1 MGASIARPQPCA
13 AAAGSPGGYGIR
25 PYVSFCKSLCGF
37 LPASLWEGGGPAG
50 PEGENL
56 ATARNVSDNRKV
68 LSPTACGR
76 SPSGPSPSVATRHLP
91 TQWGVTLAEGAKR
104 CDNYPIERYTPLDKK
119 VLVIIPCYNEEDN
132 IVNTVENLRAECPE
146 VDFLVVNDCSTDS
159 SAELLRKHHYPFLDL
174 PVNLGIG
181 GNVQC
186 GYLYAVRN
194 GYDVAVQMDGDGQHD
209 PAYLMEIVQ
218 PVLDGECDMCIGSRF
233 VKKEGF
239 QTSFMR
245 RVGIRFLSGLIFLL
259 SGHRVLD
266 VTSGFRATNA
276 RMTAYFAR
284 HYAIDYPEPEAA
296 LAAILAGF
304 KVAEAPVIMRE
315 RQGGVSSIHSFK
327 SVYYMIKVSLALIID
342 RLSIRK
348 SKGGR
353 A

>member
-1 MGASIARPQPCA
+1 MRG
-13 AAAGSPGGYGIR
+13 
-25 PYVSFCKSLCGF
+25 
-37 LPASLWEGGGPAG
+37 
-50 PEGENL
+50 
-56 ATARNVSDNRKV
+56 
-68 LSPTACGR
+68 
-76 SPSGPSPSVATRHLP
+76 
-91 TQWGVTLAEGAKR
+91 
-104 CDNYPIERYTPLDKK
+104 TPLWIKK

-276 RMTAYFAR
+276 RMTAYLPGTTPLTTRSRRRAG
-284 HYAIDYPEPEAA
+284 
-296 LAAILAGF
+296 AILAGF
-304 KVAEAPVIMRE
+304 K
-315 RQGGVSSIHSFK
+315 
-327 SVYYMIKVSLALIID
+327 
-342 RLSIRK
+342 
-348 SKGGR
+348 GGR
-353 A
+353 GPRHHAGAAGRRVQHPQLQERLLHDQGLAGAHH

>member
-1 MGASIARPQPCA
+1 MCSSGRFPGRIWNPPLRFLLQIALRFSPC
-13 AAAGSPGGYGIR
+13 
-25 PYVSFCKSLCGF
+25 L
-37 LPASLWEGGGPAG
+37 LWEGGGPAG

-76 SPSGPSPSVATRHLP
+76 SPLP
-91 TQWGVTLAEGAKR
+91 EGAKK

>member
-1 MGASIARPQPCA
+1 MKI
-13 AAAGSPGGYGIR
+13 
-25 PYVSFCKSLCGF
+25 
-37 LPASLWEGGGPAG
+37 
-50 PEGENL
+50 
-56 ATARNVSDNRKV
+56 
-68 LSPTACGR
+68 
-76 SPSGPSPSVATRHLP
+76 
-91 TQWGVTLAEGAKR
+91 
-104 CDNYPIERYTPLDKK
+104 
-119 VLVIIPCYNEEDN
+119 LVIIPCYNEAEN
-132 IVNTVENLRAECPE
+132 IARVVKNLQAAAARQTLPGK
-146 VDFLVVNDCSTDS
+146 VDYLVVNDCSTDE
-159 SAELLRKHHYPFLDL
+159 SAAICASEGFSYISL

-181 GNVQC
+181 GGVQS
-186 GYLYAVRN
+186 GYLYAAQN
-194 GYDVAVQMDGDGQHD
+194 GYDIAVQMDGDGQHD

-296 LAAILAGF
+296 LAAILADF